1 MKMLKR
7 CLAIKN
13 LIDNVNN
20 LKVKIS
26 MTTHSSYRCCIVPLP
41 PPPINSWPLPPEKK
55 WLYSQ
60 VTPSKSLLY
69 TDLPPFFPSGLFIM
83 DHSWQYFAISEMIL
97 ITLFEG
103 WYRLRSSQSPLE
115 KFRLNLVC
123 IFRKKRGFKI
133 AKCNTPS
140 ILQRP
145 FMGTVK
151 LRVFKTLK
159 YLILGILRLGTL
171 IWWETAEN
179 VASIVGF
186 LSNGKELLIM

>member
-1 MKMLKR
+1 MREPRMKMLKR

-103 WYRLRSSQSPLE
+103 WYRLR
-115 KFRLNLVC
+115 
-123 IFRKKRGFKI
+123 GFKI

-159 YLILGILRLGTL
+159 YLILDILRLGTL